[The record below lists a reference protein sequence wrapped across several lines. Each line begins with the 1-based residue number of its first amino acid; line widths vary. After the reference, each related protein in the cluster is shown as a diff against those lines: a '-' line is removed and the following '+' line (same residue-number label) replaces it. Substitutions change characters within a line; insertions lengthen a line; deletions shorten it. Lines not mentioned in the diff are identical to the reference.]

1 MTSAEP
7 KRTDDGQMVVPDFVI
22 DTLARCLLPQL
33 QAYFASQEGQAE
45 FEAWKQSQTNIST
58 IRRNLS

>member
-33 QAYFASQEGQAE
+33 QAYFASPEGQAE